1 MGEISVFRGDFDSI
15 IYSDNTPLY
24 NPINDFI
31 EENKDIEIE
40 GDLIRDLSNTI
51 VARNDEEYESNY
63 LFIKKWFVGMIGTAL
78 KKNVSPLSLVL
89 CGGQGTGKTEWFR
102 RLLPDELKSLYAES
116 KLDAGKDDEILMTQK
131 ILIVDDEFG
140 GKSKQEEKRFKE
152 ITSKQIF
159 NLREPYGR
167 VNVDLQRLATLG
179 GSTNDTGILNDP
191 TGNRRLLPVF
201 VQAIDHFK
209 YNEIDKTKLFIQA
222 WKLLEDGFDYNLTRE
237 EVKLLNDSTGEFEQ
251 VDSLEELFLQYF
263 TLDEEYG
270 LVEYLTNT
278 AILSRIQNLSN
289 MKIGSGKRLSQI
301 LKKLG
306 FEQKRKKIDGTVKRV
321 YEVYSIKPKL
331 VNPFPH
337 QEPTF

>member
-1 MGEISVFRGDFDSI
+1 
-15 IYSDNTPLY
+15 
-24 NPINDFI
+24 
-31 EENKDIEIE
+31 
-40 GDLIRDLSNTI
+40 
-51 VARNDEEYESNY
+51 
-63 LFIKKWFVGMIGTAL
+63 MIGTAL
-78 KKNVSPLSLVL
+78 KKSVSPLSLVL

-102 RLLPDELKSLYAES
+102 RLLPTELKSLYAES

-167 VNVDLQRLATLG
+167 VNVDLHRLATLG

-191 TGNRRLLPVF
+191 TGNRRLLPIF
-201 VQAIDHFK
+201 VQGIDHFK
-209 YNEIDKTKLFIQA
+209 YNDIDKDKLFIQA
-222 WKLLEDGFDYNLTRE
+222 YRLLVDGFDYNLSRD
-237 EVKLLNDSTGEFEQ
+237 EVQLLNDNTDEFEQ

-263 TLDEEYG
+263 TMNNEYG
-270 LVEYLTNT
+270 VTEFLTNT
-278 AILSRIQNLSN
+278 EILSRIQNLSN
-289 MKIGSGKRLSQI
+289 MKIGSGKRLGQI

-306 FEQKRKKIDGTVKRV
+306 FEQERKKISGTTKRV
-321 YEVYSIKPKL
+321 YRVYSLKPNV